1 MWPLVLGAGMTDEDD
16 TLAALHEELAAT
28 EELPVSREASAW
40 LGEAQ
45 AVAGDLQDAPDEVVA
60 ERIGHVRRLLAEA
73 GDPGNEAV
81 AEHLERAR
89 ELADRVAQR
98 YERS

>member
-1 MWPLVLGAGMTDEDD
+1 MDENDR
-16 TLAALHEELAAT
+16 ALLDSLHRELAAT
-28 EELPVSREASAW
+28 EELPTAREASAW

-45 AVAGDLQDAPDEVVA
+45 AVAADLREAPEPVVA
-60 ERIGHVRRLLAEA
+60 ERIGHVRQLLEAA

-89 ELADRVAQR
+89 ELAAAVAGAVDAQS
-98 YERS
+98 RS

>member
-1 MWPLVLGAGMTDEDD
+1 MDD
-16 TLAALHEELAAT
+16 DDRELLESLHRELAAT

-45 AVAGDLQDAPDEVVA
+45 AVARGLLDAPEPVVA
-60 ERIGHVRRLLAEA
+60 ERIGHVRHLLGEA

-89 ELADRVAQR
+89 DLAAEVATAVEGGQDR
-98 YERS
+98 S